1 VTDCYLVET
10 QLPIWLLELI
20 DNEQIT
26 DILLSE
32 SQNLVD
38 YGNGLVQLPD
48 FQASESELSTLARDL
63 IELGGRRLDFANP
76 FTDVCLPGG
85 IRVHAVLKSGCSEQ
99 TLISIRLHRANTISL
114 EELFSSLVASS
125 LQQNIVHEIANSG
138 ESFLI
143 SGPTG
148 SGKTTLL
155 RAMLSSTSERVIAV
169 EDVTELAGNN
179 IVCLQSRSTNI
190 EGQGGITLDQL
201 VREALRMRP
210 DRLVVGEVRGLEL
223 LVMLQALNTG
233 HRGATTIH
241 ANNLF
246 QVPERLSTIK
256 ANLTISDTAFSKMV
270 VAAFDWVIALE
281 SKAGKRGICGIGKFA
296 LESGELVVKEYQP
309 RQKLSLA

>member
-1 VTDCYLVET
+1 MET
-10 QLPIWLLELI
+10 QLPDWLLELI
-20 DNEQIT
+20 DNGQVT

-32 SQNLVD
+32 SEQLVD
-38 YGNGLVQLPD
+38 YGTGLVRLTD
-48 FQASESELSTLARDL
+48 VRSSESQLSTIAREL
-63 IELGGRRLDFANP
+63 IELGGRRLDLANP
-76 FTDVCLPGG
+76 FADVSLPGG
-85 IRVHAVLKSGCSEQ
+85 LRVHAVLKSGCSEQ
-99 TLISIRLHRANTISL
+99 TLISIRLHQANTML
-114 EELFSSLVASS
+114 LAELFCSLSASLV
-125 LQQNIVHEIANSG
+125 QKKTIQEIAESG

-155 RAMLSSTSERVIAV
+155 RAMLSGTSERVIAV

-179 IVCLQSRSTNI
+179 FVCLQSRSTNV
-190 EGQGGITLDQL
+190 EGQGAITLDQL

-223 LVMLQALNTG
+223 LAMLQALNTG

-256 ANLTISDTAFSKMV
+256 ADLAISDTAFFKMI
-270 VAAFDWVIALE
+270 ASAFDWVIALE
-281 SKAGKRGICGIGKFA
+281 AKGGSKAVSGIGKFA
-296 LESGELVVKEYQP
+296 IEAGELVVNEYQP
-309 RQKLSLA
+309 RQKLALV